1 MKCMIEYVRRI
12 PYSEYIA
19 AADDLQEYRKHRSI
33 PDGKVRNMAKYT
45 LLKTAKKCVLCRH
58 WNGAMGSTMIQM
70 KTKDYFQVEM
80 TEKQTCY
87 RTARTTQALNS
98 CSKFEPRYKEKRSI
112 KDLCV
117 NAECAL
123 WHVPYF
129 FAKNT

>member
-12 PYSEYIA
+12 PCSEYIA
-19 AADDLQEYRKHRSI
+19 AADNSQEYRKYRSI

-80 TEKQTCY
+80 TDKQTCY
-87 RTARTTQALNS
+87 QILRETL
-98 CSKFEPRYKEKRSI
+98 
-112 KDLCV
+112 
-117 NAECAL
+117 
-123 WHVPYF
+123 
-129 FAKNT
+129 

>member
-1 MKCMIEYVRRI
+1 MIVRKIVHCIFAGTDSHLSDMKCMIEYVRRI

-87 RTARTTQALNS
+87 QTARTTQALNS
-98 CSKFEPRYKEKRSI
+98 CSKFEPRY
-112 KDLCV
+112 
-117 NAECAL
+117 
-123 WHVPYF
+123 
-129 FAKNT
+129 

>member
-1 MKCMIEYVRRI
+1 MKCMIEYVRRT

-19 AADDLQEYRKHRSI
+19 AADHSQEYRKYRSI

-87 RTARTTQALNS
+87 QTARMTQALNS
-98 CSKFEPRYKEKRSI
+98 CSKFEPRY
-112 KDLCV
+112 
-117 NAECAL
+117 
-123 WHVPYF
+123 
-129 FAKNT
+129 

>member
-1 MKCMIEYVRRI
+1 MKCMIEYVRKTL
-12 PYSEYIA
+12 YSEYTA
-19 AADDLQEYRKHRSI
+19 AADNSQEYQKHRSI

-87 RTARTTQALNS
+87 QTARTTQALNS
-98 CSKFEPRYKEKRSI
+98 CSKFEPRY
-112 KDLCV
+112 
-117 NAECAL
+117 
-123 WHVPYF
+123 
-129 FAKNT
+129 